1 MSALKMYSP
10 EWIAEAQRAPAL
22 LQAALA
28 DPDNKVTMAAAV
40 ESLEKLGFVVPIT
53 PKMPHLNDD

>member
-28 DPDNKVTMAAAV
+28 DNKVTMAAAV
-40 ESLEKLGFVVPIT
+40 ESLEKLGIVVPIT